1 MRDDWLEH
9 LEEIHVL
16 KVQKIPKDQ
25 NGARS
30 KMQGPE
36 SLESCAVK
44 AENVEGGE
52 KRFPFHSL
60 PFKYVHII
68 HTPPNEP

>member
-1 MRDDWLEH
+1 
-9 LEEIHVL
+9 
-16 KVQKIPKDQ
+16 
-25 NGARS
+25 
-30 KMQGPE
+30 MQGPE